1 MIRPFYPSPAKA
13 ATNHRW
19 LPWLLLCTCL
29 ILSNPLPAQEPTAIP
44 YRVEITPDD
53 DRALVSAI
61 EAVSQLI
68 RLAETA
74 PTDGYGLL
82 ARARADLPR
91 LTEALRAEGFW
102 GGAARIEI
110 AGEDVNQRGAAPPEA
125 DPAKPLPVSLI
136 LTPGPRYRIGQIL
149 LRAEPA
155 DQDAL
160 LEQAAA
166 ELRIAEGD
174 PARPADILAAEEALL
189 RELRRAGHP
198 LASVVAREA
207 VVDHDT
213 KTMDITW
220 RIAPGPLA
228 DFARPSVAGT
238 TRTNPAM
245 LERLAARRLEGEP
258 YSPERLER
266 ARRALMGL
274 GVFGFVRAE
283 EGQALDP
290 SGRLPVH
297 FQVQERPR
305 HAVGGRLG
313 FETNY
318 GLTASTFWEDRN
330 IFGGAER
337 LRLEGEVAR
346 IGETGIEDATYRAF
360 ATLRTPEFLGR
371 DLQSTSQ
378 IGAVRERLRAYDR
391 DAALASFVLEHRLS
405 DTMAVAAGPNY
416 EEGRIGRDGDMEDFR
431 LFGLT
436 GIFRYDNTTNPLDPR
451 QGQRFTFSATPFYSA
466 MDANSFTRVLTIGTS
481 YFDILGNGDSVL
493 ALRAAIGSAPG
504 ADRDEIT
511 LDKRFYAGGGGS
523 VRGYTYQSIGPR
535 DAANRPLGG
544 ASLVEGSVEWRQRI
558 SRSWGMAAFLDAG
571 SVGEE
576 AKPDFS
582 RLRAGTGLGIRYLT
596 AIGPLRFDVGVPLD
610 RQKDDPSF
618 AIYIGFGQAF

>member
-1 MIRPFYPSPAKA
+1 M
-13 ATNHRW
+13 
-19 LPWLLLCTCL
+19 
-29 ILSNPLPAQEPTAIP
+29 
-44 YRVEITPDD
+44 
-53 DRALVSAI
+53 
-61 EAVSQLI
+61 
-68 RLAETA
+68 
-74 PTDGYGLL
+74 
-82 ARARADLPR
+82 
-91 LTEALRAEGFW
+91 
-102 GGAARIEI
+102 
-110 AGEDVNQRGAAPPEA
+110 
-125 DPAKPLPVSLI
+125 
-136 LTPGPRYRIGQIL
+136 
-149 LRAEPA
+149 
-155 DQDAL
+155 
-160 LEQAAA
+160 
-166 ELRIAEGD
+166 
-174 PARPADILAAEEALL
+174 
-189 RELRRAGHP
+189 
-198 LASVVAREA
+198 
-207 VVDHDT
+207 VDHDT

-238 TRTNPAM
+238 TRTNPAL
-245 LERLAARRLEGEP
+245 LERLAARRLEGQP

-305 HAVGGRLG
+305 HAVGGRIG

-318 GLTASTFWEDRN
+318 GLTASAFWEDRN

-337 LRLEGEVAR
+337 LRLEGEIAR
-346 IGETGIEDATYRAF
+346 IGQTGIEDATYRAF

-391 DAALASFVLEHRLS
+391 DAALASFTLEHRLS

-416 EEGRIGRDGDMEDFR
+416 EEGRIGRDGDMEAFR

-451 QGQRFTFSATPFYSA
+451 QGQRFTFSATPYYSA
-466 MDANSFTRVLTIGTS
+466 MDANSFTRALAIGTS

-544 ASLVEGSVEWRQRI
+544 ASLVEASVEWRQRMT
-558 SRSWGMAAFLDAG
+558 RSWGMAAFLDAG

-576 AKPDFS
+576 AKPDFG
-582 RLRAGTGLGIRYLT
+582 RLRAGAGLGIRYLT

>member
-1 MIRPFYPSPAKA
+1 MLLFAC
-13 ATNHRW
+13 
-19 LPWLLLCTCL
+19 LLLA
-29 ILSNPLPAQEPTAIP
+29 NPLPAQEPPSIA
-44 YRVEITPDD
+44 YRVEVTPQDD
-53 DRALVSAI
+53 DALVSAI
-61 EAVSQLI
+61 RAVSQLI
-68 RLAETA
+68 RLEETA

-91 LTEALRAEGFW
+91 LAEALRAEAFW

-110 AGEDVNQRGAAPPEA
+110 AGQDVTRPEASPPAA
-125 DPAKPLPVSLI
+125 DPANPLPVAVI

-149 LRAEPA
+149 IRAEPA
-155 DQDAL
+155 QEDAL
-160 LEQAAA
+160 VEQAASD
-166 ELRIAEGD
+166 LRLAEGD

-189 RELRRAGHP
+189 LALRRAGYP
-198 LASVVAREA
+198 LASVVARDA

-238 TRTNPAM
+238 TRTNTAL
-245 LERLAARRLEGEP
+245 LERLAARRLEGQP

-266 ARRALMGL
+266 ARRVMMGL
-274 GVFGFVRAE
+274 GVFSFVRVQEAP
-283 EGQALDP
+283 ALDQA
-290 SGRLPVH
+290 GRLPVH

-318 GLTASTFWEDRN
+318 GLTASGYWEDRN

-346 IGETGIEDATYRAF
+346 IGETGVDNATYRAF

-371 DLQSTSQ
+371 DLQSVSQ
-378 IGAVRERLRAYDR
+378 IGAVRERLWAYDR
-391 DAALASFVLEHRLS
+391 DAALASFTLEHRLS
-405 DTMAVAAGPNY
+405 DTMAISGGPNY
-416 EEGRIGRDGDMEDFR
+416 EEGRIGRYGDMNDFR
-431 LFGLT
+431 LFGVMGT
-436 GIFRYDNTTNPLDPR
+436 FRYDNTTNPLDPR
-451 QGQRFTFSATPFYSA
+451 QGQRFSISATPYYSA
-466 MDANSFTRVLTIGTS
+466 LDSNKFARMLAMGSS
-481 YFDILGNGDSVL
+481 YFDITGDGGSVL
-493 ALRAAIGSAPG
+493 ALRAALGSAPG

-523 VRGYTYQSIGPR
+523 VRGYTFQSIGPR
-535 DAANRPLGG
+535 DAGNRPLGG
-544 ASLVEGSVEWRQRI
+544 ASLVETSVEWRQRLT
-558 SRSWGMAAFLDAG
+558 RSWGVAAFLDAG

-582 RLRAGTGLGIRYLT
+582 GLRAGTGLGVRYLT
-596 AIGPLRFDVGVPLD
+596 AIGPIRLDVGVPLD

>member
-1 MIRPFYPSPAKA
+1 MIRLSYPSPARA

-19 LPWLLLCTCL
+19 LLCWLFCTCL
-29 ILSNPLPAQEPTAIP
+29 VLAHQAFAQEPPGIP
-44 YRVEITPDD
+44 YRVEISPDD

-61 EAVSQLI
+61 EAVSQMI

-91 LTEALRAEGFW
+91 LAEALRAEGFW
-102 GGAARIEI
+102 GGTARIEI
-110 AGEDVNQRGAAPPEA
+110 AGEDVNRRGAAPPEA
-125 DPAKPLPVSLI
+125 DPANPLPVAII
-136 LTPGPRYRIGQIL
+136 LTPGPRYRIAQLL

-155 DQDAL
+155 DQDRL

-166 ELRIAEGD
+166 ELSIAEGD

-189 RELRRAGHP
+189 LALRRAGYP
-198 LASVVAREA
+198 LASVVARDA
-207 VVDHDT
+207 MVDHDT

-238 TRTNPAM
+238 TRTNTAL
-245 LERLAARRLEGEP
+245 LERLAARRLEGQP

-266 ARRALMGL
+266 ARRAMMGL

-290 SGRLPVH
+290 AGRLPVH

-305 HAVGGRLG
+305 HAVGGRFG

-318 GLTASTFWEDRN
+318 GLTASAFWEDRN

-346 IGETGIEDATYRAF
+346 IGETGIENATYRAF

-371 DLQSTSQ
+371 DLQSTAQ

-391 DAALASFVLEHRLS
+391 DAALASFILEHRLS

-416 EEGRIGRDGDMEDFR
+416 EEGRIGRDGDMEAFR

-436 GIFRYDNTTNPLDPR
+436 GIFRYDTTTNPLDPR
-451 QGQRFTFSATPFYSA
+451 QGQRFTFNATPYYSA
-466 MDANSFTRVLTIGTS
+466 MDANSFTRILAIGTS

-493 ALRAAIGSAPG
+493 ALRAALGSAPG

-544 ASLVEGSVEWRQRI
+544 ASLVETSLEWRQRI

>member
-1 MIRPFYPSPAKA
+1 MIRPSYPSPARA

-19 LPWLLLCTCL
+19 LLYWLLCTCL
-29 ILSNPLPAQEPTAIP
+29 FLTTQAFAQEPAGIA
-44 YRVEITPDD
+44 YRVEITPNN

-61 EAVSQLI
+61 DAVSQLI
-68 RLAETA
+68 KLSETA

-91 LTEALRAEGFW
+91 LAEALRAEGFW

-110 AGEDVNQRGAAPPEA
+110 AGEDVNQRSAAPPEA
-125 DPAKPLPVSLI
+125 DPDNTLLVAVI

-149 LRAEPA
+149 MRAEPA
-155 DQDAL
+155 EWDVL

-166 ELRIAEGD
+166 DLRLAEND
-174 PARPADILAAEEALL
+174 PARPADILAAEGAILVA
-189 RELRRAGHP
+189 LRRAGHP

-207 VVDHDT
+207 VVDHDS

-238 TRTNPAM
+238 TRTNPAL
-245 LERLAARRLEGEP
+245 LERLAARRLEGQP

-266 ARRALMGL
+266 ARRAMMGL

-283 EGQALDP
+283 EGKALDP

-305 HAVGGRLG
+305 HVVGGRFG
-313 FETNY
+313 YETNY
-318 GLTASTFWEDRN
+318 GLTAGGYWEDRN
-330 IFGGAER
+330 ILGGAER
-337 LRLEGEVAR
+337 LRLDGEIAR
-346 IGETGIEDATYRAF
+346 IGETGIENATYRTF
-360 ATLRTPEFLGR
+360 ATLRTPEFLRR

-391 DAALASFVLEHRLS
+391 DAVLASFILEHRLS
-405 DTMAVAAGPNY
+405 DTMAIAGGPNY
-416 EEGRIGRDGDMEDFR
+416 EEGRIGRDGDMEAFR
-431 LFGLT
+431 LFGLM
-436 GIFRYDNTTNPLDPR
+436 GVFRYDNTTNPLDPR
-451 QGQRFTFSATPFYSA
+451 QGQRFSLSAIPYYSA
-466 MDANSFTRVLTIGTS
+466 LDANSFTRILAVGTS
-481 YFDILGNGDSVL
+481 YFDITGNGDSVL
-493 ALRAAIGSAPG
+493 ALRAALGSAPG

-511 LDKRFYAGGGGS
+511 LDKRFYSGGGGS

-544 ASLVEGSVEWRQRI
+544 ASLVEASVEWRQRL
-558 SRSWGMAAFLDAG
+558 SQNWGMAGFLDAG
-571 SVGEE
+571 NVGEE

>member
-1 MIRPFYPSPAKA
+1 MAHQAF
-13 ATNHRW
+13 
-19 LPWLLLCTCL
+19 
-29 ILSNPLPAQEPTAIP
+29 AQEPPGIP
-44 YRVEITPDD
+44 YRVEISPDD

-61 EAVSQLI
+61 EAVSQMI

-91 LTEALRAEGFW
+91 LAEALRAEGFW
-102 GGAARIEI
+102 GGTARIEI
-110 AGEDVNQRGAAPPEA
+110 AGEDVNRRGAAPPEA
-125 DPAKPLPVSLI
+125 DPANPLPVAII
-136 LTPGPRYRIGQIL
+136 LTPGPRYRIAPLL
-149 LRAEPA
+149 LRAEPT
-155 DQDAL
+155 DQDRL

-166 ELRIAEGD
+166 ELSIAEGD
-174 PARPADILAAEEALL
+174 PARPADILAAEEAIL
-189 RELRRAGHP
+189 RELRRAGYP
-198 LASVVAREA
+198 LASVVARDA

-220 RIAPGPLA
+220 RIAPGPHA

-238 TRTNPAM
+238 TRTNPAL
-245 LERLAARRLEGEP
+245 LERLAARRLEGQP

-266 ARRALMGL
+266 ARRAMMGL

-290 SGRLPVH
+290 AGRLPVH

-305 HAVGGRLG
+305 HAVGGRFG

-318 GLTASTFWEDRN
+318 GLTASAFWEDRN

-346 IGETGIEDATYRAF
+346 IGETGIENATYRAF

-371 DLQSTSQ
+371 DLQSTAQ

-391 DAALASFVLEHRLS
+391 DAALASFILEHRLS

-416 EEGRIGRDGDMEDFR
+416 EEGRIGRDGDMEAFR

-436 GIFRYDNTTNPLDPR
+436 GIFRYDTTTNPLDPR
-451 QGQRFTFSATPFYSA
+451 QGQRFTFNATPYYSA
-466 MDANSFTRVLTIGTS
+466 MDANSFTRILAIGTS

-493 ALRAAIGSAPG
+493 ALRAALGSAPG

-511 LDKRFYAGGGGS
+511 LDKRFYAGGGSS

-544 ASLVEGSVEWRQRI
+544 ASLVETSLEWRQRI

>member
-1 MIRPFYPSPAKA
+1 M
-13 ATNHRW
+13 
-19 LPWLLLCTCL
+19 LLCIFF
-29 ILSNPLPAQEPTAIP
+29 ILSNPLPAQEPPAIP

-68 RLAETA
+68 MLAETA

-91 LTEALRAEGFW
+91 LAEALRAEGFW

-198 LASVVAREA
+198 LAGVVAREA

-318 GLTASTFWEDRN
+318 GLTASAFWEDRN

-337 LRLEGEVAR
+337 LRLEAEVAR

-466 MDANSFTRVLTIGTS
+466 MDANSFTRVLAIGTS

-544 ASLVEGSVEWRQRI
+544 ASLVEGSIEWRQRI
-558 SRSWGMAAFLDAG
+558 SRSWGVAAFLDAG
-571 SVGEE
+571 GVGEE
-576 AKPDFS
+576 AKPDFG

>member
-1 MIRPFYPSPAKA
+1 M
-13 ATNHRW
+13 
-19 LPWLLLCTCL
+19 LLCTCL
-29 ILSNPLPAQEPTAIP
+29 ILSNPLSAQEPPAIP
-44 YRVEITPDD
+44 YRVQITPDD
-53 DRALVSAI
+53 DKALGSAI
-61 EAVSQLI
+61 LGVSQLI
-68 RLAETA
+68 KLEETA

-91 LTEALRAEGFW
+91 LIEALHAQGFW

-110 AGEDVNQRGAAPPEA
+110 AGEDVNRRGAAPPDP
-125 DPAKPLPVSLI
+125 DPANPIPVSII
-136 LTPGPRYRIGQIL
+136 LTPGTRYRIGQIL
-149 LRAEPA
+149 MLAEPSQ
-155 DQDAL
+155 DDAL

-166 ELRIAEGD
+166 ELRLAEGD

-189 RELRRAGHP
+189 LALRRAGHP
-198 LASVVAREA
+198 LASIVARDA

-220 RIAPGPLA
+220 RIAAGPLA

-238 TRTNPAM
+238 TRTNPAL
-245 LERLAARRLEGEP
+245 LERLAARRLEGQP

-266 ARRALMGL
+266 ARRAMMGL
-274 GVFGFVRAE
+274 GVFSFVRVTE
-283 EGQALDP
+283 KPPLDQA
-290 SGRLPVH
+290 GRLPVH

-318 GLTASTFWEDRN
+318 GLTASGYWEDRN

-346 IGETGIEDATYRAF
+346 IGETGIENATYRAF

-371 DLQSTSQ
+371 DLQSASQ
-378 IGAVRERLRAYDR
+378 IGAVREKLRAYDR
-391 DAALASFVLEHRLS
+391 DAALASFTLEHRLS
-405 DTMAVAAGPNY
+405 DTMAIAGGPNY
-416 EEGRIGRDGDMEDFR
+416 EEGQIGRDGDMGAFR
-431 LFGLT
+431 LFGLM

-451 QGQRFTFSATPFYSA
+451 QGQRFSLSATPYYSA
-466 MDANSFTRVLTIGTS
+466 LDSNKFTRFLATGS
-481 YFDILGNGDSVL
+481 NYFDITGNGDSVL
-493 ALRAAIGSAPG
+493 ALRAALGSAPG
-504 ADRDEIT
+504 AGRDEIT

-544 ASLVEGSVEWRQRI
+544 ASLVEASVEWRQRLT
-558 SRSWGMAAFLDAG
+558 RSWGVAAFLDAG

-582 RLRAGTGLGIRYLT
+582 GLRAGTGLGLRYLT
-596 AIGPLRFDVGVPLD
+596 AIGPLRFDVGMPLD

>member
-1 MIRPFYPSPAKA
+1 MLA
-13 ATNHRW
+13 
-19 LPWLLLCTCL
+19 
-29 ILSNPLPAQEPTAIP
+29 NPLPAQEPPAIA
-44 YRVEITPDD
+44 YRVEVTPQDD
-53 DRALVSAI
+53 GALISAVK
-61 EAVSQLI
+61 AVSQLI
-68 RLAETA
+68 KLEQTA

-91 LTEALRAEGFW
+91 LAEALRAEGFW

-110 AGEDVNQRGAAPPEA
+110 AGEDVNRRDAAPPEA
-125 DPAKPLPVSLI
+125 DPANPLPVALI
-136 LTPGPRYRIGQIL
+136 LTPGPRFRIGQIL
-149 LRAEPA
+149 MRAEPA
-155 DQDAL
+155 EQDLL

-166 ELRIAEGD
+166 DLRLAEGD
-174 PARPADILAAEEALL
+174 PARPADILAAEEVLL
-189 RELRRAGHP
+189 LALRRAGYP
-198 LASVVAREA
+198 LASIAAREA

-238 TRTNPAM
+238 TRTNPAL
-245 LERLAARRLEGEP
+245 LERLAARRLEGQP

-266 ARRALMGL
+266 ARRAMMGL
-274 GVFGFVRAE
+274 GVFSFVRAQ
-283 EGQALDP
+283 EGAALDQA
-290 SGRLPVH
+290 GRLPVH

-305 HAVGGRLG
+305 HVVGGRFG
-313 FETNY
+313 YETNY
-318 GLTASTFWEDRN
+318 GLTASAYWEDRN
-330 IFGGAER
+330 VFGGAER
-337 LRLEGEVAR
+337 LRLEGEIAR
-346 IGETGIEDATYRAF
+346 IGETGIEGATYRAF
-360 ATLRTPEFLGR
+360 ATLRTPEFMGR
-371 DLQSTSQ
+371 DLQSASQ

-391 DAALASFVLEHRLS
+391 DAALASFTLERRLS
-405 DTMAVAAGPNY
+405 DTMAIAGGPNY
-416 EEGRIGRDGDMEDFR
+416 EEGQIGRDGDMNAFR
-431 LFGLT
+431 LFGLM

-451 QGQRFTFSATPFYSA
+451 QGQRFSISATPYYSA
-466 MDANSFTRVLTIGTS
+466 LDSNSFTRILAIGTS
-481 YFDILGNGDSVL
+481 YFDITGNGDSVL
-493 ALRAAIGSAPG
+493 ALRTALGSAPG

-544 ASLVEGSVEWRQRI
+544 ASLVEASVEWRQRLT
-558 SRSWGMAAFLDAG
+558 RSWGVAGFLDAG

-582 RLRAGTGLGIRYLT
+582 ALRAGTGLGLRYLT
-596 AIGPLRFDVGVPLD
+596 AIGPIRFDIGLPLD

>member
-1 MIRPFYPSPAKA
+1 MA
-13 ATNHRW
+13 
-19 LPWLLLCTCL
+19 
-29 ILSNPLPAQEPTAIP
+29 NPLTAQEPPGIA
-44 YRVEITPDD
+44 YRVEVTPKDD
-53 DRALVSAI
+53 GPLVSSI
-61 EAVSQLI
+61 QAVSQLI
-68 RLAETA
+68 KLEDTA

-91 LTEALRAEGFW
+91 ITEALRADGFW

-110 AGEDVNQRGAAPPEA
+110 AGQDVTRPDASPQTT
-125 DPAKPLPVSLI
+125 DPANPLPVAVI

-149 LRAEPA
+149 IRSEPV
-155 DQDAL
+155 QEDAL
-160 LEQAAA
+160 VEQAAA
-166 ELRIAEGD
+166 DLRLAEGD

-189 RELRRAGHP
+189 LALRRAGYP
-198 LASVVAREA
+198 LASVVARDA

-228 DFARPSVAGT
+228 DFARPTVTGT
-238 TRTNPAM
+238 TRTDPAP
-245 LERLAARRLEGEP
+245 LTRLMARRLEGQP

-266 ARRALMGL
+266 ARRTMMGL
-274 GVFGFVRAE
+274 GVFSFVRAQE
-283 EGQALDP
+283 APALDQA
-290 SGRLPVH
+290 GRLPVH

-318 GLTASTFWEDRN
+318 GLTASGYWEDRN

-337 LRLEGEVAR
+337 LRLETEVAR
-346 IGETGIEDATYRAF
+346 IGETGVDNATYRAF

-371 DLQSTSQ
+371 DLQSVSQ
-378 IGAVRERLRAYDR
+378 IGAVRERLPAYDR
-391 DAALASFVLEHRLS
+391 DAALASFTLEHRLS
-405 DTMAVAAGPNY
+405 DTMAISGGPNY
-416 EEGRIGRDGDMEDFR
+416 EEGRIGRDGDMNDFR
-431 LFGLT
+431 LFGVM

-451 QGQRFTFSATPFYSA
+451 QGQRFSISATPYYSA
-466 MDANSFTRVLTIGTS
+466 LDSNKFTRILAMGSS
-481 YFDILGNGDSVL
+481 YFDITGDGSSVL
-493 ALRAAIGSAPG
+493 ALRAALGSAPG

-544 ASLVEGSVEWRQRI
+544 ASLVETSIEWRQRLT
-558 SRSWGMAAFLDAG
+558 RSWGVAAFLDAG

-582 RLRAGTGLGIRYLT
+582 GLRAGTGLGVRYLT
-596 AIGPLRFDVGVPLD
+596 AIGPIRFDVGVPLN

>member
-1 MIRPFYPSPAKA
+1 
-13 ATNHRW
+13 
-19 LPWLLLCTCL
+19 LLA
-29 ILSNPLPAQEPTAIP
+29 NPLPAQEPPAIA
-44 YRVEITPDD
+44 YRVEVTPQDD
-53 DRALVSAI
+53 GALVSAI
-61 EAVSQLI
+61 RAVSQLI
-68 RLAETA
+68 KLEQTA

-91 LTEALRAEGFW
+91 LAEALRAEGFW

-110 AGEDVNQRGAAPPEA
+110 AGEDVNRRDAAPPEA
-125 DPAKPLPVSLI
+125 DPANPLPVALI

-149 LRAEPA
+149 MRAEPA
-155 DQDAL
+155 EQDLL

-166 ELRIAEGD
+166 DLRLAEGD

-189 RELRRAGHP
+189 LALRRAGYP
-198 LASVVAREA
+198 LASIAAREA

-238 TRTNPAM
+238 TRTNPAL
-245 LERLAARRLEGEP
+245 LERLAARRLEGQP

-266 ARRALMGL
+266 ARRAMMGL
-274 GVFGFVRAE
+274 GVFSFVRAQ
-283 EGQALDP
+283 EGAALDQA
-290 SGRLPVH
+290 GRLPVH

-305 HAVGGRLG
+305 HVVGGRFG

-318 GLTASTFWEDRN
+318 GLTASAYWEDRN

-337 LRLEGEVAR
+337 LRLEGEIAR

-360 ATLRTPEFLGR
+360 ATLRTPEFMGR
-371 DLQSTSQ
+371 DLQSASQ

-391 DAALASFVLEHRLS
+391 DAALASFTLERRLS
-405 DTMAVAAGPNY
+405 DTMAIAGGPNY
-416 EEGRIGRDGDMEDFR
+416 EEGQIGRDGDMNAFR
-431 LFGLT
+431 LFGLM

-451 QGQRFTFSATPFYSA
+451 QGQRFSISATPYYSA
-466 MDANSFTRVLTIGTS
+466 LDSNSFTRILAIGTS
-481 YFDILGNGDSVL
+481 YFDITGNGDSVL
-493 ALRAAIGSAPG
+493 ALRTALGSAPG

-544 ASLVEGSVEWRQRI
+544 ASLVEASVEWRQRLT
-558 SRSWGMAAFLDAG
+558 RSWGVAGFLDAG

-582 RLRAGTGLGIRYLT
+582 ALRAGTGLGLRYLT
-596 AIGPLRFDVGVPLD
+596 AIGPIRFDVGLPLD

>member
-1 MIRPFYPSPAKA
+1 M
-13 ATNHRW
+13 
-19 LPWLLLCTCL
+19 
-29 ILSNPLPAQEPTAIP
+29 E
-44 YRVEITPDD
+44 VTPKDD
-53 DRALVSAI
+53 DDLVSAI
-61 EAVSQLI
+61 RAVSQLI
-68 RLAETA
+68 KLEQAA

-91 LTEALRAEGFW
+91 LAEALRAEGFW

-110 AGEDVNQRGAAPPEA
+110 AGEDVNRRDAAPPEA
-125 DPAKPLPVSLI
+125 DPANPLPVALI

-149 LRAEPA
+149 MRAEPA
-155 DQDAL
+155 EQDL
-160 LEQAAA
+160 LLDQAAA
-166 ELRIAEGD
+166 DLRLAEGD
-174 PARPADILAAEEALL
+174 PARPADILAAEEVLL
-189 RELRRAGHP
+189 LALRRAGYP
-198 LASVVAREA
+198 LASIAAREA

-238 TRTNPAM
+238 TRTNPAL
-245 LERLAARRLEGEP
+245 LERLAARRLEGQP

-266 ARRALMGL
+266 ARRAMMGL
-274 GVFGFVRAE
+274 GVFSFVRAQ
-283 EGQALDP
+283 EGAGLDQA
-290 SGRLPVH
+290 GRLPVH

-305 HAVGGRLG
+305 HVVGGRFG

-318 GLTASTFWEDRN
+318 GLTASAYWEDRN
-330 IFGGAER
+330 VFGGAER
-337 LRLEGEVAR
+337 LRLEGEIAR
-346 IGETGIEDATYRAF
+346 IGETGVENATYRAF
-360 ATLRTPEFLGR
+360 ATLRTPEFMGR
-371 DLQSTSQ
+371 DLQSASQ
-378 IGAVRERLRAYDR
+378 IGAMRERLRAYDR
-391 DAALASFVLEHRLS
+391 DAALASFTLERRLS
-405 DTMAVAAGPNY
+405 DTMAIAGGPNY
-416 EEGRIGRDGDMEDFR
+416 EEGQIGRDGDMNAFR
-431 LFGLT
+431 LFGLM

-451 QGQRFTFSATPFYSA
+451 QGQRFSISATPYYSA
-466 MDANSFTRVLTIGTS
+466 LDSNSFTRILAVGTS
-481 YFDILGNGDSVL
+481 YFDITGNGDSVL
-493 ALRAAIGSAPG
+493 ALRTALGSAPG

-544 ASLVEGSVEWRQRI
+544 ASLVEASVEWRQRLT
-558 SRSWGMAAFLDAG
+558 RSWGVAGFLDAG

-582 RLRAGTGLGIRYLT
+582 ALRAGTGLGLRYLT
-596 AIGPLRFDVGVPLD
+596 AIGPIRFDVGLPLD

>member
-1 MIRPFYPSPAKA
+1 MA
-13 ATNHRW
+13 
-19 LPWLLLCTCL
+19 
-29 ILSNPLPAQEPTAIP
+29 NPLPAQEPPGIA
-44 YRVEITPDD
+44 YRVEVTPKDD
-53 DRALVSAI
+53 GPLVSSI
-61 EAVSQLI
+61 QAVSQLI
-68 RLAETA
+68 KLEDTA

-91 LTEALRAEGFW
+91 ITEALRADGFW

-110 AGEDVNQRGAAPPEA
+110 AGQDVTRPDASPQTT
-125 DPAKPLPVSLI
+125 DPANPLPVAII

-155 DQDAL
+155 AEDVL

-166 ELRIAEGD
+166 DLRLAEGD
-174 PARPADILAAEEALL
+174 PTRPADILAAEEALL

-198 LASVVAREA
+198 LASVIAREA

-238 TRTNPAM
+238 TRTNPAL
-245 LERLAARRLEGEP
+245 LERLAARRLEGQP

-266 ARRALMGL
+266 ARRVMMGL
-274 GVFGFVRAE
+274 GVFSFVRAE

-305 HAVGGRLG
+305 HAVGGRFG

-318 GLTASTFWEDRN
+318 GLTANAFWEDRN
-330 IFGGAER
+330 ILGGAER
-337 LRLEGEVAR
+337 LRLEGEIAR
-346 IGETGIEDATYRAF
+346 IGETGIENATYRAF

-371 DLQSTSQ
+371 DLQSIAQ

-391 DAALASFVLEHRLS
+391 DAALASFILEHRLS
-405 DTMAVAAGPNY
+405 DTVAVAAGPNY
-416 EEGRIGRDGDMEDFR
+416 EEGRIGRDGDMGAFR
-431 LFGLT
+431 LFGLM
-436 GIFRYDNTTNPLDPR
+436 GIVRYDNTTNPLDPR
-451 QGQRFTFSATPFYSA
+451 QGQRFSLSATPYYSA
-466 MDANSFTRVLTIGTS
+466 LDSNKFMRILAIGTS

-493 ALRAAIGSAPG
+493 ALRAALGSAPG

-544 ASLVEGSVEWRQRI
+544 ASLVEGSVEWRQRL
-558 SRSWGMAAFLDAG
+558 SQNWGMAAFLDAG

-576 AKPDFS
+576 AKPDFG

-610 RQKDDPSF
+610 RLKDDPSF

>member
-1 MIRPFYPSPAKA
+1 
-13 ATNHRW
+13 
-19 LPWLLLCTCL
+19 LLT
-29 ILSNPLPAQEPTAIP
+29 NPLPAQEPPAIA
-44 YRVEITPDD
+44 YRVEVTPKDHD
-53 DRALVSAI
+53 ALVSAI
-61 EAVSQLI
+61 KAVSQLI
-68 RLAETA
+68 KLEETA

-91 LTEALRAEGFW
+91 LAEALRAEGFW

-110 AGEDVNQRGAAPPEA
+110 AGEDVNRRDAAPPEA
-125 DPAKPLPVSLI
+125 DPANPLPVALI
-136 LTPGPRYRIGQIL
+136 LTTGPRYRIGQIL
-149 LRAEPA
+149 MRAEPA
-155 DQDAL
+155 EQDLL

-166 ELRIAEGD
+166 DLRLAEGD
-174 PARPADILAAEEALL
+174 PARPADILAAEEVLL
-189 RELRRAGHP
+189 LALRRAGYP
-198 LASVVAREA
+198 LASIAAREA

-238 TRTNPAM
+238 TRTNPAL
-245 LERLAARRLEGEP
+245 LERLAARRLEGQP

-266 ARRALMGL
+266 ARRAMMGL
-274 GVFGFVRAE
+274 GVFSFVRAQ
-283 EGQALDP
+283 EGAALDQA
-290 SGRLPVH
+290 GRLPVH

-305 HAVGGRLG
+305 HVVGGRFG

-318 GLTASTFWEDRN
+318 GLTASAYWEDRN

-337 LRLEGEVAR
+337 LRLEGEIAR
-346 IGETGIEDATYRAF
+346 IGETGIENATYRAF
-360 ATLRTPEFLGR
+360 ATLRTPEFMGR
-371 DLQSTSQ
+371 DLQSASQ

-391 DAALASFVLEHRLS
+391 DAVLASFTLERRLS
-405 DTMAVAAGPNY
+405 DTMAIAGGPNY
-416 EEGRIGRDGDMEDFR
+416 EEGQIGRDGDMNAFR
-431 LFGLT
+431 LFGLM

-451 QGQRFTFSATPFYSA
+451 QGQRFSISATPYYSA
-466 MDANSFTRVLTIGTS
+466 LDSNSFTRILAIGSS
-481 YFDILGNGDSVL
+481 YFDITGNGDSVL
-493 ALRAAIGSAPG
+493 ALRTALGSAPG

-544 ASLVEGSVEWRQRI
+544 ASLVEASVEWRQRLT
-558 SRSWGMAAFLDAG
+558 RSWGVAGFLDAG

-582 RLRAGTGLGIRYLT
+582 ALRAGTGLGLRYLT
-596 AIGPLRFDVGVPLD
+596 AIGPIRFDIGVPLD